1 MMDVDPNDKQE
12 MSLFVAGCRLAPW
25 LFWIEQEEFHSMFP
39 PTATLKQ
46 EWAKVRGEQRD
57 AYIVAA
63 MNALR
68 PYQPRVLSIAR
79 STNGAA

>member
-1 MMDVDPNDKQE
+1 MIDVNANDQQE
-12 MSLFVAGCRLAPW
+12 MALFVAACRLAPY
-25 LFWIEQEEFHSMFP
+25 LFWTEQEEFHSMFP

-68 PYQPRVLSIAR
+68 PYQPRVLTLTRLS
-79 STNGAA
+79 NGAA